1 MSVPIYHYNVYI
13 REISRKWCSTEPT
26 STKLNSYQILTKL
39 MNCALFPL
47 RFDLLHIRLRD
58 QGFIK
63 LKTS

>member
-1 MSVPIYHYNVYI
+1 
-13 REISRKWCSTEPT
+13 
-26 STKLNSYQILTKL
+26 

-47 RFDLLHIRLRD
+47 RFDFLHIRLRD